1 MAGGAGRQR
10 AGDGNGHG
18 NNGQYQGGP
27 PQQYHQYQP
36 QGPINASTMPPPKP
50 RSGGFDGP
58 GEHSR
63 NPSGFQGPSPGQQGF
78 NQGGSNQ
85 GTPLGTPL
93 LSPRIPQLQ
102 MQSGLSPGSPRG
114 SPMLMQAGYVGQPG
128 TPGRNTPQGS
138 QPNTPGRNN
147 SQQGTPQ
154 RTMQR
159 GPPQQYQGPP
169 QQMMQQGPPQQ
180 QAVGGLQG
188 QRGPNPFGPGM
199 GFGPARP
206 IAPKEKVITNTRV
219 ELPPDAYQLEGA
231 GYQFESQL
239 PYRNG
244 YNTTGRAVN
253 IQVNQYKVLDWIKGD
268 VHQYDINIGN
278 GAEKRGKIMA
288 VWKSRAVQERLRQA
302 FPPGALILWD
312 GNKLAWSKYRIGE
325 QRIKVNFDVEKGRAP
340 RPDKPADEVY
350 VIIRPTTQIRMA
362 VIGAYLNKSIQF
374 DKSVL
379 EAITFLDHC
388 MRQGPSEQYTMIKR
402 SFFSRGTTSHQL
414 DNVVVAMKGVYTSIR
429 LCSPTASIGAPGTG
443 LALNVDVAN
452 GTFWAAQDVHQ
463 AARNYCSQRNR
474 ALSYTVFRDLLLPV
488 KDGKG
493 GWAKSEDF
501 KNLSR
506 FVKLK
511 FIVKHRGKGDDKKEY
526 AIKKFTFEKGEAYSK
541 TGAHAKN
548 TYFKFR
554 DRNTGNEQ
562 DITVFDYFKR
572 TYNIELQCW
581 WLPLIITERAGMFP
595 MELCTLSP
603 NQRYNFKLSPEQTSN
618 MIKFAVT
625 RPKQRVESIV
635 HGINML
641 KWPQDRYLNHFDIK
655 VDPKMTM
662 TQARVLQNPEIQF
675 AGAKLNPGTQGRWD
689 LRGKKFLL
697 PNPEPLNSWGF
708 VILGGCT
715 SEQTVRN
722 FANVFISTYVGH
734 GGKVAN
740 KNPLIY
746 NQSRSEDIPTLV
758 NNARRAVGDQVKAMP
773 QILFYVLPGRDSF
786 MYERLKKN
794 SECRFAM
801 MSQCLNVAHVNKAQP
816 QYCSNVCMKVNAKL
830 GGTTSKVVTPKGFFT
845 RPTMIIG
852 ADVSHPAPGSPQASM
867 AAVTM
872 SFDKDCCRYA
882 AAVQTNGYRVEMI
895 TKDNI
900 EQLILPYVKQW
911 VSRVGGGN
919 LPHHIYYF
927 RDGVSEGQYSH
938 VLSREVADMK
948 AIIAQEYKEAAN
960 NIKWTVAVCT
970 KRHHIRFFPK
980 EGDSQA
986 ADRNA
991 NALPGTLVEKD
1002 ITHPYEYDFYLC
1014 SHAAIQG
1021 TARPVHYHV
1030 LKDEAN
1036 VPVNE
1041 FQKMIYHFS
1050 YQYMRS
1056 TTPVSLFPAIYYAH
1070 LASNRARAHESAPAS
1085 DGPRGGQKFE
1095 ERRAEAARQ
1104 GTNDG
1109 TSQTGSS
1116 KPSEA
1121 APLLPI
1127 GNPDQQDLMWKIR
1140 SGMWYI

>member
-1 MAGGAGRQR
+1 MEPFNFAIGRD
-10 AGDGNGHG
+10 ANDELK
-18 NNGQYQGGP
+18 YD
-27 PQQYHQYQP
+27 
-36 QGPINASTMPPPKP
+36 
-50 RSGGFDGP
+50 F
-58 GEHSR
+58 
-63 NPSGFQGPSPGQQGF
+63 
-78 NQGGSNQ
+78 
-85 GTPLGTPL
+85 
-93 LSPRIPQLQ
+93 
-102 MQSGLSPGSPRG
+102 
-114 SPMLMQAGYVGQPG
+114 
-128 TPGRNTPQGS
+128 
-138 QPNTPGRNN
+138 PN
-147 SQQGTPQ
+147 
-154 RTMQR
+154 
-159 GPPQQYQGPP
+159 
-169 QQMMQQGPPQQ
+169 
-180 QAVGGLQG
+180 
-188 QRGPNPFGPGM
+188 
-199 GFGPARP
+199 
-206 IAPKEKVITNTRV
+206 
-219 ELPPDAYQLEGA
+219 ELPL
-231 GYQFESQL
+231 
-239 PYRNG
+239 RNG
-244 YNTTGRAVN
+244 KYNSTGRAVN
-253 IQVNQYKVLDWIKGD
+253 IQVNQFKVIDWIKGD
-268 VHQYDINIGN
+268 IQQYDINIGN
-278 GAEKRGKIMA
+278 GAEKRGKVMA
-288 VWKSRAVQERLRQA
+288 VWKSKAVQERLRSV
-302 FPPGALILWD
+302 FPPGAKWLWD
-312 GNKLAWSKYRIGE
+312 GNKLAWSRYRVGE
-325 QRIKVNFDVEKGRAP
+325 QRITVNFDVEKGRAP
-340 RPDKPADEVY
+340 RPDKPADVCY

-362 VIGAYLNKSIQF
+362 VISAYLNKSIQF

-388 MRQGPSEQYTMIKR
+388 MRQGPSEQYTMMKR

-429 LCSPTASIGAPGTG
+429 LCSPVSSLGAAGTG

-463 AARNYCSQRNR
+463 AARNYCNQRNR
-474 ALSYTVFRDLLLPV
+474 QLSYTVFRDLLLPI

-493 GWAKSEDF
+493 GWTKSEDF
-501 KNLSR
+501 KNLAR
-506 FVKLK
+506 LAKLK

-526 AIKKFTFEKGEAYSK
+526 AIKKFTFEKGEAFSR

-548 TYFKFR
+548 THFKFR
-554 DRNTGNEQ
+554 DRVTGAETEV
-562 DITVFDYFKR
+562 TVFEYFKR
-572 TYNIELQCW
+572 TYNIELQFW
-581 WLPLIITERAGMFP
+581 WLPLIITERHGMFP

-603 NQRYNFKLSPEQTSN
+603 NQRYNFKLSPDQTAN

-625 RPKQRVESIV
+625 RPKERIASIK
-635 HGINML
+635 HGVNML
-641 KWPQDRYLNHFDIK
+641 KWHEDNYLKHFDIK
-655 VDPKMTM
+655 VDPNMTV
-662 TQARVLQNPEIQF
+662 TQARILPNPEIQF
-675 AGAKLNPGTQGRWD
+675 DRAKLNPGTAGRWD

-708 VILGGCT
+708 VIIGGCIP
-715 SEQTVRN
+715 EPNVRN
-722 FANVFISTYVGH
+722 FINVFISTYVGH
-734 GGKVAN
+734 GGKIAN

-746 NQSRSEDIPTLV
+746 KQTQNEDLPTLV

-794 SECRFAM
+794 SECRFAL

-830 GGTTSKVVTPKGFFT
+830 GGTTSKIVTPKGFFT

-872 SFDKDCCRYA
+872 SMDRDCCRYA
-882 AAVQTNGYRVEMI
+882 AAVQTNGYRVEML
-895 TKDNI
+895 TPDNI
-900 EQLILPYVKQW
+900 DQLIIPYVQKW
-911 VSRVGGGN
+911 KERVGGGN

-938 VLSREVADMK
+938 VVNQEVADMK
-948 AIIAQEYKEAAN
+948 RLMLKHYGPETSKIQ
-960 NIKWTVAVCT
+960 WTVTVCT

-986 ADRNA
+986 GDRNS

-1014 SHAAIQG
+1014 AHSAIQG

-1030 LKDEAN
+1030 LMDEAN

-1041 FQKMIYHFS
+1041 FQKMIYQFS

-1070 LASNRARAHESAPAS
+1070 LASNRARAHESIPAS

-1104 GTNDG
+1104 GTTNDG

-1127 GNPDQQDLMWKIR
+1127 GNPENQEVMWKIR
-1140 SGMWYI
+1140 GGMWYI

>member
-1 MAGGAGRQR
+1 MEPFNFTIGRET
-10 AGDGNGHG
+10 D
-18 NNGQYQGGP
+18 Y
-27 PQQYHQYQP
+27 
-36 QGPINASTMPPPKP
+36 TPKYD
-50 RSGGFDGP
+50 F
-58 GEHSR
+58 
-63 NPSGFQGPSPGQQGF
+63 
-78 NQGGSNQ
+78 
-85 GTPLGTPL
+85 
-93 LSPRIPQLQ
+93 
-102 MQSGLSPGSPRG
+102 
-114 SPMLMQAGYVGQPG
+114 
-128 TPGRNTPQGS
+128 
-138 QPNTPGRNN
+138 PN
-147 SQQGTPQ
+147 
-154 RTMQR
+154 
-159 GPPQQYQGPP
+159 
-169 QQMMQQGPPQQ
+169 
-180 QAVGGLQG
+180 
-188 QRGPNPFGPGM
+188 
-199 GFGPARP
+199 
-206 IAPKEKVITNTRV
+206 
-219 ELPPDAYQLEGA
+219 ELPLRQDK
-231 GYQFESQL
+231 
-239 PYRNG
+239 

-253 IQVNQYKVLDWIKGD
+253 IQVNQFKVTDWIKGD
-268 VHQYDINIGN
+268 IQQYDINIGN

-288 VWKSRAVQERLRQA
+288 VWKSKAVQERLRSV
-302 FPPGALILWD
+302 FPPGSKWLWD
-312 GNKLAWSKYRIGE
+312 GNKLAWSKYSVGE
-325 QRIKVNFDVEKGRAP
+325 QRITVNFDVEKGREP
-340 RPDKPADEVY
+340 RPDKPADLVY
-350 VIIRPTTQIRMA
+350 VIIKPTTKIRMA
-362 VIGAYLNKSIQF
+362 VISAYLNKSIQF

-379 EAITFLDHC
+379 EAIS
-388 MRQGPSEQYTMIKR
+388 PSEQYTMIKR

-429 LCSPTASIGAPGTG
+429 LCSPQSSLGAVGTG

-463 AARNYCSQRNR
+463 AARNYCHQRNR
-474 ALSYTVFRDLLLPV
+474 QLSYTIFRDLLLPV

-501 KNLSR
+501 KNLAK

-526 AIKKFTFEKGEAYSK
+526 AIKKFTFEKGEAFSK

-548 TYFKFR
+548 TYFKL
-554 DRNTGNEQ
+554 RNRVTGAENEV
-562 DITVFDYFKR
+562 TVFEYFKR
-572 TYNIELQCW
+572 TYNIELQFW
-581 WLPLIITERAGMFP
+581 YLPLIVTDRAGMFP

-603 NQRYNFKLSPEQTSN
+603 NQRYNFKLSPDQTSN

-625 RPKQRVESIV
+625 RPKERIASIK
-635 HGINML
+635 HGVNML
-641 KWPQDRYLNHFDIK
+641 KWHEDNYLKHFDIK
-655 VDPKMTM
+655 VDPNMTV
-662 TQARVLQNPEIQF
+662 TQARILPNPEIQF
-675 AGAKLNPGTQGRWD
+675 DKAKLNPGTAGRWD

-708 VILGGCT
+708 VIVGGCT
-715 SEQTVRN
+715 SEPNVRN
-722 FANVFISTYVGH
+722 FINVFVSTYVGH
-734 GGKVAN
+734 GGRIAN

-746 NQSRSEDIPTLV
+746 KQTQNEDLPTLV
-758 NNARRAVGDQVKAMP
+758 NNARRAIGDQVKAMP

-794 SECRFAM
+794 SECRFAL

-830 GGTTSKVVTPKGFFT
+830 GGTTSKVVSPKGFFN

-872 SFDKDCCRYA
+872 SMDRDCCRYA

-895 TKDNI
+895 TPANI
-900 EQLILPYVKQW
+900 KQLIIPYVQKW
-911 VSRVGGGN
+911 RERVGGGN

-938 VLSREVADMK
+938 VLKQELEEMK
-948 AIIAQEYKEAAN
+948 KALYEQFGPDTAKIQ
-960 NIKWTVAVCT
+960 WTVTVCT

-980 EGDSQA
+980 EGDSQSG
-986 ADRNA
+986 DRNS

-1002 ITHPYEYDFYLC
+1002 ITHPYEFDFYLC
-1014 SHAAIQG
+1014 AHSAIQG

-1036 VPVNE
+1036 VPIND
-1041 FQKMIYHFS
+1041 FQKMIYQFS

-1070 LASNRARAHESAPAS
+1070 LASNRARAHESIPAS

-1104 GTNDG
+1104 GTTNDG

-1116 KPSEA
+1116 RPSEA

-1127 GNPDQQDLMWKIR
+1127 GNPENDEVMWKIR
-1140 SGMWYI
+1140 S

>member
-1 MAGGAGRQR
+1 MDVFQTYRPVFDAN
-10 AGDGNGHG
+10 D
-18 NNGQYQGGP
+18 
-27 PQQYHQYQP
+27 QP
-36 QGPINASTMPPPKP
+36 KY
-50 RSGGFDGP
+50 
-58 GEHSR
+58 E
-63 NPSGFQGPSPGQQGF
+63 
-78 NQGGSNQ
+78 
-85 GTPLGTPL
+85 
-93 LSPRIPQLQ
+93 
-102 MQSGLSPGSPRG
+102 
-114 SPMLMQAGYVGQPG
+114 
-128 TPGRNTPQGS
+128 
-138 QPNTPGRNN
+138 
-147 SQQGTPQ
+147 
-154 RTMQR
+154 
-159 GPPQQYQGPP
+159 
-169 QQMMQQGPPQQ
+169 
-180 QAVGGLQG
+180 
-188 QRGPNPFGPGM
+188 
-199 GFGPARP
+199 
-206 IAPKEKVITNTRV
+206 
-219 ELPPDAYQLEGA
+219 
-231 GYQFESQL
+231 FESQL

-288 VWKSRAVQERLRQA
+288 VWKSRAVQDRLRQV

-429 LCSPTASIGAPGTG
+429 LCSPTASVGAPGTG

-501 KNLSR
+501 KNLSK

-526 AIKKFTFEKGEAYSK
+526 AIKKFTFEKGEAFSK

-548 TYFKFR
+548 THFKFR
-554 DRNTGNEQ
+554 DRSTGNEQ
-562 DITVFDYFKR
+562 EVTVFDYFKR
-572 TYNIELQCW
+572 TYNIELQYW

-641 KWPQDRYLNHFDIK
+641 KWPQDKYLNHYDIK
-655 VDPKMTM
+655 VDPKMT
-662 TQARVLQNPEIQF
+662 VVC
-675 AGAKLNPGTQGRWD
+675 
-689 LRGKKFLL
+689 
-697 PNPEPLNSWGF
+697 S
-708 VILGGCT
+708 
-715 SEQTVRN
+715 
-722 FANVFISTYVGH
+722 ISQH
-734 GGKVAN
+734 
-740 KNPLIY
+740 
-746 NQSRSEDIPTLV
+746 EDIPTLV

-830 GGTTSKVVTPKGFFT
+830 GGTTSKVATPKGFFT

-872 SFDKDCCRYA
+872 SFDRDCCRYA

-895 TKDNI
+895 TKDNL
-900 EQLILPYVKQW
+900 EQLVLPYVKQW

-919 LPHHIYYF
+919 LPQHIYYF

-938 VLSREVADMK
+938 VLNQEVIDMK
-948 AIIAQEYKEAAN
+948 AILAKEFKEAAN

-1036 VPVNE
+1036 VPIND
-1041 FQKMIYHFS
+1041 FQKMIYQFS

-1116 KPSEA
+1116 RPSEA

-1127 GNPDQQDLMWKIR
+1127 GNPDQLEIMWKIR